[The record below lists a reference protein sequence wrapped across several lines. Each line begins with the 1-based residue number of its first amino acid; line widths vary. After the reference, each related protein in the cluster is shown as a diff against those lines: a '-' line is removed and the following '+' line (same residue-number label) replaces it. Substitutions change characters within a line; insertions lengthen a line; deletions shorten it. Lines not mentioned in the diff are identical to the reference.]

1 MAGATIDNINIVAT
15 ADVSSAIKSLDKL
28 QEKLSGLKGAAT
40 KAAPAVKST
49 EKSIESAGKTA
60 SHASGGISKLA
71 AAIKRVV
78 VYRMLRG
85 AIKAITNA
93 FSEGTKNA
101 YAWADANNDA
111 FKQVMDTYATRT
123 AYLKNSLGAMAST
136 LLTTLQ
142 PAFMTI
148 TGWLIKGINYV
159 NEFIAAIKGALT
171 GDYSYLK
178 AKEVAVEFAES
189 TDDAAKAQKR
199 LNQQLMAFD
208 ELNVITTPRDTAR
221 GSGDAGKW
229 DDAFERTEVSDWM
242 KNNLGW
248 VVAGTLATVIAA
260 HVGAGLLKGLLVT
273 PAVTSAIGKVGSA
286 LSTALTAAAG
296 VVITIRGIKNA
307 WDAGGA
313 LADDDY
319 NTAIQKGVLGLFEG
333 ALGGALVGHAFGKTA
348 LGLTIGLELSFIA
361 TLAGFLF
368 DRDSARKMFSGFWDE
383 LKSIFN
389 TGHGTSSGNT
399 IPKFCNGT
407 SPGNTI
413 PKFGNGSAEWFGDVG
428 KDVNKI
434 SGGTIGKVGDWV
446 HDVFSGIGTAV
457 GSVFGETKPPVLS
470 TINGM
475 ISGFGS
481 GAKKQSS
488 NTTSKLFA
496 SGGYPSM
503 GSIFVAGEVPGS
515 AEMVGNING
524 RTGVASG
531 EEITGISEAVYST
544 GGETNALLRELIAV
558 SSGGTNRPSAAFG
571 KFVSQ
576 SLNLY
581 KGVTG

>member
-49 EKSIESAGKTA
+49 EKSVDDAGKT
-60 SHASGGISKLA
+60 SEKTTKSVSKLA
-71 AAIKRVV
+71 AALKRVL
-78 VYRMLRG
+78 VYRALRA
-85 AIKAITNA
+85 AIKNIAQA
-93 FSEGTKNA
+93 FNEGVKNA

-123 AYLKNSLGAMAST
+123 AYLKNSLGAVAST
-136 LLTTLQ
+136 VLTALL

-148 TGWLIKGINYV
+148 TDLLIKGINYV

-242 KNNLGW
+242 KNNWGW
-248 VVAGTLATVIAA
+248 VG
-260 HVGAGLLKGLLVT
+260 
-273 PAVTSAIGKVGSA
+273 AIGLGSMV
-286 LSTALTAAAG
+286 LVPMLTNW
-296 VVITIRGIKNA
+296 I
-307 WDAGGA
+307 GGA
-313 LADDDY
+313 LSAAVTNAMLGGGGQVGLASLLMSAVKLVGGVALAVGGVSLALDAARSFLDGD
-319 NTAIQKGVLGLFEG
+319 NVKGFVEMVAG
-333 ALGGALVGHAFGKTA
+333 ALATGLGGALIGSTFGASGLGFVIGAGLSLAVTLLGIEVERPKTPLEDAIWKGAYVDPNGGA
-348 LGLTIGLELSFIA
+348 LNIK
-361 TLAGFLF
+361 
-368 DRDSARKMFSGFWDE
+368 RR
-383 LKSIFN
+383 
-389 TGHGTSSGNT
+389 
-399 IPKFCNGT
+399 
-407 SPGNTI
+407 
-413 PKFGNGSAEWFGDVG
+413 GNGLGIGPVG
-428 KDVNKI
+428 NSTNGAKNINYTGSRDAATQAIKGNY
-434 SGGTIGKVGDWV
+434 GKVLTPDKY
-446 HDVFSGIGTAV
+446 GISWLA
-457 GSVFGETKPPVLS
+457 E
-470 TINGM
+470 
-475 ISGFGS
+475 
-481 GAKKQSS
+481 
-488 NTTSKLFA
+488 
-496 SGGYPSM
+496 GGYPSM
-503 GSIFVAGEVPGS
+503 GSVFVAGEVPGA
-515 AEMVGNING
+515 AEFVGNING

>member
-40 KAAPAVKST
+40 KTAPAIQNT

-93 FSEGTKNA
+93 FSEGVKNA
-101 YAWADANNDA
+101 YAWADANGDA
-111 FKQVMDTYATRT
+111 FKQVMDTYSTRT
-123 AYLKNSLGAMAST
+123 NYLKNSLGAMAST

-142 PAFMTI
+142 PAFMAI

-189 TDDAAKAQKR
+189 TEDAAKAQKK

-208 ELNVITTPRDTAR
+208 ELNVIRTPRDTAR
-221 GSGDAGKW
+221 GSNDPNKW
-229 DDAFERTEVSDWM
+229 SDAFERTEVSQWM
-242 KNNLGW
+242 KDNWGW
-248 VVAGTLATVIAA
+248 IAAGTLATAIAA
-260 HVGAGLLKGLLVT
+260 QVGAGLLKGLLVT
-273 PAVTSAIGKVGSA
+273 PDVTSAIGKVGSA
-286 LSTALTAAAG
+286 LSKALTAAAG

-319 NTAIQKGVLGLFEG
+319 KTAIQKGVLGLFEG

-348 LGLTIGLELSFIA
+348 LGLTIGLELSFIS

-368 DRDSARKMFSGFWDE
+368 DRDSARKMSSGFWDE

-389 TGHGTSSGNT
+389 TGHGTA
-399 IPKFCNGT
+399 
-407 SPGNTI
+407 PGNTI
-413 PKFGNGSAEWFGDVG
+413 SEFGIGFAEWLDDVG
-428 KDVNKI
+428 KDINKI
-434 SGGTIGKVGDWV
+434 SGGTIGKVADWI

>member
-101 YAWADANNDA
+101 YAWADANGHA

-123 AYLKNSLGAMAST
+123 AYVKNSLGALAST
-136 LLTTLQ
+136 ILTALLPVFLQ
-142 PAFMTI
+142 VTNAIVTAV
-148 TGWLIKGINYV
+148 NAV
-159 NEFIAAIKGALT
+159 NEFIAAMT
-171 GDYSYLK
+171 GQDKYLK
-178 AKEVAVEFAES
+178 AREVAVDLAEA

-208 ELNVITTPRDTAR
+208 ELNVITTPRDSSR
-221 GSGDAGKW
+221 GNADSNKW
-229 DDAFERTEVSDWM
+229 DDAFYEDDVSDWM
-242 KNNLGW
+242 KNNWGW
-248 VVAGTLATVIAA
+248 VAAGTLASVIAA
-260 HVGAGLLKGLLVT
+260 QVGAGLLKGLFVT
-273 PAVTSAIGKVGSA
+273 PGVTSAIGKIGSA

-296 VVITIRGIKNA
+296 IVITIRGIKNA

-313 LADDDY
+313 LADDDFK
-319 NTAIQKGVLGLFEG
+319 TAFQKGLVGLFEG
-333 ALGGALVGHAFGKTA
+333 ALGGALVGHAFGKTG

-361 TLAGFLF
+361 SIAGFLF
-368 DRDSARKMFSGFWDE
+368 NRDTAKKMFAGFWDE
-383 LKSIFN
+383 LKSIFT
-389 TGHGTSSGNT
+389 TGHGTSQDNPFDFS
-399 IPKFCNGT
+399 PK
-407 SPGNTI
+407 I
-413 PKFGNGSAEWFGDVG
+413 PKFGNGTAEWFGDVG
-428 KDVNKI
+428 KDVNKF

-446 HDVFSGIGTAV
+446 HDVFSGIGSAV
-457 GSVFGETKPPVLS
+457 GSVFGETKMPVLS
-470 TINGM
+470 TINGA
-475 ISGFGS
+475 IAGFGN

-496 SGGYPSM
+496 SGGFPSM
-503 GSIFVAGEVPGS
+503 GSVFVAGEVPGA

-558 SSGGTNRPSAAFG
+558 SSGGNGRPSAAFG

>member
-49 EKSIESAGKTA
+49 EKSVDDAGKT
-60 SHASGGISKLA
+60 SEKTTKSVSKLA
-71 AAIKRVV
+71 AALKRVL
-78 VYRMLRG
+78 VYRALRA
-85 AIKAITNA
+85 AIKNIAQA
-93 FSEGTKNA
+93 FNEGTKNA

-123 AYLKNSLGAMAST
+123 AYLKNSLGAVAST
-136 LLTTLQ
+136 VLTALL

-148 TGWLIKGINYV
+148 TDLLIKGINYV

-189 TDDAAKAQKR
+189 TDDAAKAQKK

-229 DDAFERTEVSDWM
+229 DDAFERTEVSQWM
-242 KNNLGW
+242 KDNWGW
-248 VVAGTLATVIAA
+248 IAGAAGVAILAPMLTNW
-260 HVGAGLLKGLLVT
+260 VT
-273 PAVTSAIGKVGSA
+273 GA
-286 LSTALTAAAG
+286 LSTAVGSAVSGLPGMFNTALIALGAIEIVLGLKAIFDGIKDIAGGNTEEGMWEMLKGIIKTAFGTGLISMLAFGSSLGAYSVAITLPLLMVFAISEWLISNFPSKKEIEDKLNEKKVKADATGKPVVSGQMTAGAPNQNGYTVTYPNGYRTPEQEAALTALVGAAG
-296 VVITIRGIKNA
+296 VGNQTISAASSSGATGLGAYISHGIKNITKLA
-307 WDAGGA
+307 KEAGM
-313 LADDDY
+313 Y
-319 NTAIQKGVLGLFEG
+319 
-333 ALGGALVGHAFGKTA
+333 
-348 LGLTIGLELSFIA
+348 
-361 TLAGFLF
+361 
-368 DRDSARKMFSGFWDE
+368 
-383 LKSIFN
+383 
-389 TGHGTSSGNT
+389 
-399 IPKFCNGT
+399 
-407 SPGNTI
+407 
-413 PKFGNGSAEWFGDVG
+413 
-428 KDVNKI
+428 
-434 SGGTIGKVGDWV
+434 
-446 HDVFSGIGTAV
+446 
-457 GSVFGETKPPVLS
+457 
-470 TINGM
+470 
-475 ISGFGS
+475 
-481 GAKKQSS
+481 
-488 NTTSKLFA
+488 A
-496 SGGYPSM
+496 SGGFPSM
-503 GSIFVAGEVPGS
+503 GSVFVAGEVPGA
-515 AEMVGNING
+515 AEFVGNING

-558 SSGGTNRPSAAFG
+558 SSSGNGRPNAAFG
-571 KFVSQ
+571 KFVTQ